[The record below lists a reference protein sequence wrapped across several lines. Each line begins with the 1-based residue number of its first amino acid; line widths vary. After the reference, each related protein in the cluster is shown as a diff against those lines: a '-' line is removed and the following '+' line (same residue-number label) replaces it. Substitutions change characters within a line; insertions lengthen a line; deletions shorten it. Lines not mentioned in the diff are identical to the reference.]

1 MAQATF
7 GIHMDETRENRI
19 PFEISAPA
27 NHTREQAISAFWE
40 MRKIIIGIYK
50 IDKLFP

>member
-7 GIHMDETRENRI
+7 SIRMDEEI
-19 PFEISAPA
+19 PFELSAPA
-27 NHTREQAISAFWE
+27 DTTRDDAIAAFWE